1 MDLLGNDT
9 FIDIKNITNTK
20 LIGQGA
26 FGKVFKGIYNN
37 SVVVYKTTLSKN
49 EKQFNT
55 LINEI
60 KLLQTLDHPNI
71 IKYIGWSYNSESLY
85 LVLEFIAEGGI
96 DVILLKCHTL
106 NDNITK
112 GILYQLLLAVLYLH
126 DLGIVHRD
134 IKPANIL
141 VTENGVV
148 KLADFGASKQL
159 LDNPYRRKL
168 STPYRQVKGSFAGT
182 LPFMAP
188 DILTMSK
195 KSSGYSSKIDIWS
208 IGCVLFSL
216 LTGEIPYG
224 IKMFEMFDIVDPNTG
239 DIYKNDKNGMKFLIH
254 DLDKY
259 NLSSDAISFLH
270 DCLNIDPDRRPTVH
284 ELLNYPYLK
293 DITLPDINFIPWLK
307 QCKHD
312 YESNLTPDSNFDPTS
327 NYESTSD
334 SDSDSDSE

>member
-112 GILYQLLLAVLYLH
+112 GILYQLLLV
-126 DLGIVHRD
+126 
-134 IKPANIL
+134 
-141 VTENGVV
+141 
-148 KLADFGASKQL
+148 
-159 LDNPYRRKL
+159 
-168 STPYRQVKGSFAGT
+168 
-182 LPFMAP
+182 
-188 DILTMSK
+188 
-195 KSSGYSSKIDIWS
+195 
-208 IGCVLFSL
+208 
-216 LTGEIPYG
+216 
-224 IKMFEMFDIVDPNTG
+224 
-239 DIYKNDKNGMKFLIH
+239 
-254 DLDKY
+254 
-259 NLSSDAISFLH
+259 
-270 DCLNIDPDRRPTVH
+270 
-284 ELLNYPYLK
+284 
-293 DITLPDINFIPWLK
+293 
-307 QCKHD
+307 
-312 YESNLTPDSNFDPTS
+312 
-327 NYESTSD
+327 
-334 SDSDSDSE
+334 